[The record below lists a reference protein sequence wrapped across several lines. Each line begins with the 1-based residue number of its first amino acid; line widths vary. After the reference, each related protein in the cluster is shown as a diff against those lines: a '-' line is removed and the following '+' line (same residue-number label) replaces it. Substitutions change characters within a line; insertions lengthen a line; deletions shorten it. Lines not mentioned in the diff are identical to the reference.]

1 MRGHSELKNA
11 VLRGVYE
18 DNAGIPRSVQDPRRT
33 RQAAATAAPAPESRS
48 GFRNR
53 ALVVLLLV
61 FTALF
66 GVNFRLVM
74 IDGSGPAAKQATDK
88 HPPPLPAALL
98 YLPDGLDGSPPSGDK
113 RLAAVEP
120 ARILNDAARVT
131 SSRYDAML
139 ASLDMP
145 MAELFNLRVRTI
157 VIDPG
162 HGGIDPGATGP
173 RGLKEKEVVLDIAR
187 RLRAKLADAGDYRVL
202 LTREDDRKV
211 FLKERVAFAKA
222 NHADLFIS
230 IHINSLP
237 PGSESVNYV
246 ETYYFG
252 PHGDQ
257 RSLELAEKENRDSD
271 YAMGDF
277 RAVIARIGDTLKT
290 EESRDLADS
299 IHRHLFRDLRRVNH
313 SLHDAGAKT
322 GPFVVLL
329 GVDVPS
335 VLVEVSCISNKA
347 EETRLGRPE
356 YRDSVA
362 DFLKAGIVEY
372 LERRSYPGTILKG
385 KTQYVVKQERE
396 DALHRD

>member
-1 MRGHSELKNA
+1 MRRHSELKKA

-33 RQAAATAAPAPESRS
+33 RQAAVTPAQAPAPDPRS

-53 ALVVLLLV
+53 ALVVVSLILV
-61 FTALF
+61 ALF

-74 IDGSGPAAKQATDK
+74 IDGSGPAAKQVVNNQS
-88 HPPPLPAALL
+88 PILPAAML
-98 YLPDGLDGSPPSGDK
+98 YLPARLDGTPPFDDK
-113 RLAAVEP
+113 RPAGFEP

-131 SSRYDAML
+131 SSHYDAML
-139 ASLDMP
+139 ASLDVP
-145 MAELFNLRVRTI
+145 MAELFNLKVRTI

-173 RGLKEKEVVLDIAR
+173 RGLKEKDVVLDIAR
-187 RLRAKLADAGDYRVL
+187 RLRDKLAGSGDYRVL

-222 NHADLFIS
+222 SHADLFVS
-230 IHINSLP
+230 IHIDSLP
-237 PGSESVNYV
+237 PGAESVNYL

-252 PHGDQ
+252 PHADQ
-257 RSLELAEKENRDSD
+257 RSLELAEKENRESD

-277 RAVIARIGDTLKT
+277 RDVIARIGDTLKT

-299 IHRHLFRDLRRVNH
+299 IHRHLFRDLKRINH
-313 SLHDAGAKT
+313 GLHDAGSKT

-347 EETRLGRPE
+347 EEARLGRP
-356 YRDSVA
+356 A

-372 LERRSYPGTILKG
+372 LERRSYPGTIQKG
-385 KTQYVVKQERE
+385 KAQYVVKQERE

>member
-1 MRGHSELKNA
+1 MKRHSELKKA

-18 DNAGIPRSVQDPRRT
+18 DNAGIPRSVQDSRRT
-33 RQAAATAAPAPESRS
+33 RQAAVTAATVPQPRSR
-48 GFRNR
+48 FRNR
-53 ALVVLLLV
+53 ALVVALLV
-61 FTALF
+61 ILALF

-74 IDGSGPAAKQATDK
+74 IDGSGPAAKQVLDK
-88 HPPPLPAALL
+88 HPLVLPTALL
-98 YLPDGLDGSPPSGDK
+98 YLPGGPDGTSSIDDK
-113 RLAAVEP
+113 RPAGFEP

-131 SSRYDAML
+131 SSHYEAML

-145 MAELFNLRVRTI
+145 MAELFNLRVHTI

-162 HGGIDPGATGP
+162 HGGIDPGATGL
-173 RGLKEKEVVLDIAR
+173 RGLEEKDVVLDIAR
-187 RLRAKLADAGDYRVL
+187 RLRDKLAGSGEYRVL

-237 PGSESVNYV
+237 PGSESVNYL

-252 PHGDQ
+252 PHADQ
-257 RSLELAEKENRDSD
+257 RSLELAEKENRESD

-277 RAVIARIGDTLKT
+277 REVIARIGDTLKT
-290 EESRDLADS
+290 EESRDLADA
-299 IHRHLFRDLRRVNH
+299 IHRHLFTDLKRINH
-313 SLHDAGAKT
+313 DLHDAGSKT

-347 EETRLGRPE
+347 EEARLGRPE

-372 LERRSYPGTILKG
+372 LERRSYPGTIQKG

>member
-1 MRGHSELKNA
+1 MRRHSELKKA

-18 DNAGIPRSVQDPRRT
+18 DNAGIPRSISDPRRN
-33 RQAAATAAPAPESRS
+33 RQAGATPVNTPRPV
-48 GFRNR
+48 FRNR
-53 ALVVLLLV
+53 VLVAVLLV
-61 FTALF
+61 FVASF

-74 IDGSGPAAKQATDK
+74 DDGSGPAAKQVPDK
-88 HPPPLPAALL
+88 KSPIIPAALMF
-98 YLPDGLDGSPPSGDK
+98 LPDTQDGAPPFDDKSPAGLG
-113 RLAAVEP
+113 P

-131 SSRYDAML
+131 SSHYDAML

-145 MAELFNLRVRTI
+145 MADLFNLKVRTI

-162 HGGIDPGATGP
+162 HGGIDPGATG
-173 RGLKEKEVVLDIAR
+173 RQGIREKDVVLDIAL
-187 RLRAKLADAGDYRVL
+187 RLRDKLAGSGDYRVL

-237 PGSESVNYV
+237 PGSESVNYL

-252 PHGDQ
+252 PHADP

-277 RAVIARIGDTLKT
+277 REVIARIGDTLKT
-290 EESRDLADS
+290 EESRDLADA
-299 IHRHLFRDLRRVNH
+299 IHRHLFSDLKRVNRD
-313 SLHDAGAKT
+313 LHDAGSKT

-347 EETRLGRPE
+347 EEARLGQPE

-362 DFLKAGIVEY
+362 DFLKEGIVEY
-372 LERRSYPGTILKG
+372 LERRSYPGTIQKG
-385 KTQYVVKQERE
+385 KAQYVVKQERQ